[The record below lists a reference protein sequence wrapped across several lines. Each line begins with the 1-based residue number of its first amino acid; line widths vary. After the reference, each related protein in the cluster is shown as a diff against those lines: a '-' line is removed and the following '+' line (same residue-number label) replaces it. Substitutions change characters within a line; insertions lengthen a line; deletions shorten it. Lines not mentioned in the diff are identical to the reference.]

1 MRRPFPLLALP
12 LMAACTQPPQYV
24 APAPAGAVECALRE
38 AIDLGYRRMEGAADD
53 PVVRVSQRP
62 DDPPGAGGASLDPP
76 PGTGRRLEEEARPE
90 ENQLIFREEG
100 GRLHIQVV
108 SLAEGSP
115 TRTPMPAADAHA
127 RRILATCSTP

>member
-1 MRRPFPLLALP
+1 MRRPVPLLALP

-76 PGTGRRLEEEARPE
+76 PGTGRP
-90 ENQLIFREEG
+90 
-100 GRLHIQVV
+100 
-108 SLAEGSP
+108 EGSP